1 MAGLYIHI
9 PFCSKR
15 CLYCDFFSSTD
26 LHFQKPFIDALIREM
41 ELRQNYLKQEPL
53 ETVYF
58 GGGTPSLLP
67 SETFNR
73 LFDAIERLFGLGQC
87 KEITLEAN
95 PDDLTPDYVAA
106 LRDLPFN
113 RISMGIQSFQDKDL
127 VFLNRRHTCRQAIQA
142 VERCQANGLEEI
154 SIDLIYGLP
163 GQTQAEWENNLEE
176 ALKLAVPHI
185 SAYHL
190 TYEEGTAL
198 YKLLAAGKITPA
210 GEEQSVSFFAT
221 LIDRLTASGYQH
233 YEISNFAFSGH
244 HARHNSSYW
253 KGTNYLGVGPSAHS
267 YDGKSRQWN
276 VSSLPLYIKG
286 ICAGHPNFEREELDE
301 HTRYNEFVITR
312 LRTMWGIRMD
322 DVLQQFGAEKRDYL
336 KQQAAAYIR
345 QGLLND
351 SAGTLT
357 LSRKGIFISDG
368 IMSDLLWA

>member
-1 MAGLYIHI
+1 MAGLYIHT
-9 PFCSKR
+9 PFCSML

-67 SETFNR
+67 PETFNR

-163 GQTQAEWENNLEE
+163 GQTQTEWENNLEE

-233 YEISNFAFSGH
+233 YEISNFALPGH

-253 KGTNYLGVGPSAHS
+253 KGTNYLGIGPSAHS

-276 VSSLPLYIKG
+276 VASLPLYIEG
-286 ICAGHPNFEREELDE
+286 IRTGHPNFEREELDE

>member
-190 TYEEGTAL
+190 TYEEDTAL

-253 KGTNYLGVGPSAHS
+253 KGTSYLGIGPSAHS

-276 VSSLPLYIKG
+276 VASLPLYIEG

-322 DVLQQFGAEKRDYL
+322 DVLQQFGVEKRDYL

>member
-26 LHFQKPFIDALIREM
+26 LHFQKPFIDALICEM

-67 SETFNR
+67 PETFNR
-73 LFDAIERLFGLGQC
+73 LFDTIERLFGLGQC

-198 YKLLAAGKITPA
+198 YFL
-210 GEEQSVSFFAT
+210 FRY
-221 LIDRLTASGYQH
+221 IDR
-233 YEISNFAFSGH
+233 
-244 HARHNSSYW
+244 
-253 KGTNYLGVGPSAHS
+253 PAH
-267 YDGKSRQWN
+267 GLR
-276 VSSLPLYIKG
+276 LPAL
-286 ICAGHPNFEREELDE
+286 
-301 HTRYNEFVITR
+301 
-312 LRTMWGIRMD
+312 
-322 DVLQQFGAEKRDYL
+322 
-336 KQQAAAYIR
+336 
-345 QGLLND
+345 
-351 SAGTLT
+351 
-357 LSRKGIFISDG
+357 
-368 IMSDLLWA
+368 

>member
-67 SETFNR
+67 SEAFNR

-142 VERCQANGLEEI
+142 VERCRANGLEEI

-163 GQTQAEWENNLEE
+163 GQTQTEWENNLEE

-233 YEISNFAFSGH
+233 YEISNFALPGH

-322 DVLQQFGAEKRDYL
+322 DVLQQFGVEKRDYL
-336 KQQAAAYIR
+336 KQQATAYIH

>member
-1 MAGLYIHI
+1 MVGLYIHI
-9 PFCSKR
+9 PFCNKR

-67 SETFNR
+67 SEAFNR

-163 GQTQAEWENNLEE
+163 GQTQTEWENNLEE

-233 YEISNFAFSGH
+233 YEISNFALPGH
-244 HARHNSSYW
+244 HSRHNSSYW
-253 KGTNYLGVGPSAHS
+253 KGTSYLGIGPSAHS

-276 VSSLPLYIKG
+276 VASLPLYIEG
-286 ICAGHPNFEREELDE
+286 IRTGHPNFEREELDE

-322 DVLQQFGAEKRDYL
+322 DVLQQFGVEKRDYL

>member
-26 LHFQKPFIDALIREM
+26 LHFQKPFINALIREM

-67 SETFNR
+67 PEAFNR
-73 LFDAIERLFGLGQC
+73 LFDTIERLFGLGQC

-142 VERCQANGLEEI
+142 VEHCRANGLEEI

-163 GQTQAEWENNLEE
+163 GQTQTEWENNLEE

-233 YEISNFAFSGH
+233 YEISNFALPGH

-267 YDGKSRQWN
+267 YDGKSRQWD
-276 VSSLPLYIKG
+276 VASLPLYIEG
-286 ICAGHPNFEREELDE
+286 IRTGHPNFEREELDE

-322 DVLQQFGAEKRDYL
+322 DVLQQFGVEKRDYL

>member
-26 LHFQKPFIDALIREM
+26 LHFQKPFINALIREM

-67 SETFNR
+67 PETFNR

-163 GQTQAEWENNLEE
+163 GQTQTEWENNLEE

-233 YEISNFAFSGH
+233 YEISNFALSGH

-253 KGTNYLGVGPSAHS
+253 NGPSEFRTGRVGRAYALQRVCHHPTAHDVGNP
-267 YDGKSRQWN
+267 DGRR
-276 VSSLPLYIKG
+276 
-286 ICAGHPNFEREELDE
+286 AA
-301 HTRYNEFVITR
+301 T
-312 LRTMWGIRMD
+312 IRSGKTG
-322 DVLQQFGAEKRDYL
+322 LS
-336 KQQAAAYIR
+336 QAAGGRLYSPRAAQRFGRHAYAFPERNIHFR
-345 QGLLND
+345 RNHERSFMGVK
-351 SAGTLT
+351 A
-357 LSRKGIFISDG
+357 
-368 IMSDLLWA
+368 A

>member
-26 LHFQKPFIDALIREM
+26 LHFQKPFIDALIHEM

-67 SETFNR
+67 PETFNR
-73 LFDAIERLFGLGQC
+73 LFDTIERLFGLGQC

-163 GQTQAEWENNLEE
+163 GQTQTEWENNLEE

-233 YEISNFAFSGH
+233 YEISNFALPGH

>member
-1 MAGLYIHI
+1 M
-9 PFCSKR
+9 P
-15 CLYCDFFSSTD
+15 
-26 LHFQKPFIDALIREM
+26 P
-41 ELRQNYLKQEPL
+41 
-53 ETVYF
+53 
-58 GGGTPSLLP
+58 
-67 SETFNR
+67 ETFNR
-73 LFDAIERLFGLGQC
+73 LFDTIERLFGLGQC

-163 GQTQAEWENNLEE
+163 GQTQTEWENNLEE

-233 YEISNFAFSGH
+233 YEISNFALPGH